1 MITYAAKNNMRISDM
16 NDMEYRNY
24 KRARAKAIAFKKNA
38 VKAFL
43 IFALIIIVSV
53 IFKSFNTKAGSVS
66 DAGQCKYYKTVNLGF
81 EETVRDVAEANFDA
95 DNYSSIEAYIDEIYE
110 VNHIEEDDTFAG
122 GKLLYIP
129 YYGEIH

>member
-1 MITYAAKNNMRISDM
+1 MANTKKISQKQQEILDYLK
-16 NDMEYRNY
+16 EE
-24 KRARAKAIAFKKNA
+24 
-38 VKAFL
+38 
-43 IFALIIIVSV
+43 